1 MHSLAQIAF
10 DQAPIGIVLSE
21 RRIIRACNRTF
32 ADMLGYRRRDLIGQS
47 FRMLYA
53 SQQEFE
59 RIRDIGL
66 GPLRQGGAY
75 SDERLVL
82 RRDGSRIW
90 CRFRARTLT
99 PEAPLDRTVLSFAV
113 ISETAP
119 GVALTAR
126 ERQVVRLLA
135 RGMTSKEVARD
146 LSLSPRTIEDVRA
159 RLLRK
164 FEVRNVAELLAR
176 LTGVEV

>member
-1 MHSLAQIAF
+1 MHRLAQLAF
-10 DQAPIGIVLSE
+10 DEAPIGIVLTE
-21 RRIIRACNRTF
+21 RRIIRACNRSF
-32 ADMLGYRRRDLIGQS
+32 AAMLGYAREHLLGQS

-66 GPLRQGGAY
+66 EPLRQGGAY

-99 PEAPLDRTVLSFAV
+99 PQAPLERTVLSFAV

-119 GVALTAR
+119 GVTLTAR

-164 FEVRNVAELLAR
+164 FKVRNVAELLAR